1 MKPDSVVQLLL
12 LLLATAAS
20 VPPIVCGYIARPLP
34 SRAKATTRSQRSPF
48 QIKPRLA
55 FQHPLARVSSL
66 SLLKFSFS
74 NAGKRNKEAAPS
86 VGNATI
92 DEASSTATSPS
103 SLTEEENDDDVPS
116 NINNSTLMEQPPKP
130 SRLRRLKDLV
140 WVRETLEDLTAAE
153 FACSVESHHQGEDDG
168 PDTETAQ
175 KRRKRAVDYEKL
187 LSKLNR
193 RIQDLGCNIHD
204 DEPHSAGKEN
214 DVEPITCSLQP
225 NIGMGTTTYS
235 EDQRQLLLERLIITR
250 QNLMEIVRGYKLDYA
265 GEELP
270 FSIQLPDLRVE
281 IPRESSDN
289 STSAGPKLYVRDDGT
304 VDWDG
309 ALQDQAALRKFGGA
323 VWARINGRDPE
334 LLEGNDDNETASSN
348 AAAATTA
355 AAASDHSTP
364 TSVTA
369 RVIETPEI
377 KHVRAELNALTTE
390 LNRMQAEHTALL
402 NSVISA
408 GQAVANVNLASL
420 APAERSKIVKSA
432 DSLEKMRER
441 VSFQTL
447 LYELERIY
455 TYLAGELGNPQS
467 TGYISLQDRLNVAE
481 FGLLESQVESFST
494 QLQVGD
500 SIDADVLAVVM
511 EQLNDFKRRLGI
523 DYFVTGVTFDREAIS
538 RWLAELV
545 HQTKKG
551 LAFYVKGVRL
561 LWNDVA
567 FCLNLVSRAAQGY
580 TLKPREVRTIRYVY
594 GCFATPITMCV
605 CHGNSPP
612 RTFLRRTFKDILTFI
627 PFVIILIIP
636 LTPVGHVLVFG
647 AIQRFFPEF
656 FPTCFT
662 EQRQNLLQLYE
673 NAEYTEFTIN
683 ETWRVRNT
691 IHGECASHRH
701 I

>member
-1 MKPDSVVQLLL
+1 MKTNPLCAALLV
-12 LLLATAAS
+12 AAAS
-20 VPPIVCGYIARPLP
+20 INIARAYLLP
-34 SRAKATTRSQRSPF
+34 RSTRHVRVSSRF
-48 QIKPRLA
+48 QRLA
-55 FQHPLARVSSL
+55 FQHPVARVSSSTL
-66 SLLKFSFS
+66 MFFS
-74 NAGKRNKEAAPS
+74 AKTNKEAPT
-86 VGNATI
+86 G
-92 DEASSTATSPS
+92 ASES
-103 SLTEEENDDDVPS
+103 SCSAMDV
-116 NINNSTLMEQPPKP
+116 NNKTNKQKLQNPT
-130 SRLRRLKDLV
+130 RLRRLKDLV
-140 WVRETLEDLTAAE
+140 WIRETLEDLTAAE
-153 FACSVESHHQGEDDG
+153 FACSVEAHQGEED
-168 PDTETAQ
+168 ETVQ

-187 LSKLNR
+187 LSQLNR
-193 RIQDLGCNIHD
+193 RIKDLGCNFND
-204 DEPHSAGKEN
+204 QSVQAKKNDEDIEPFTCVLQS
-214 DVEPITCSLQP
+214 DVGMAITA
-225 NIGMGTTTYS
+225 YS
-235 EDQRQLLLERLIITR
+235 EDQRQLLLERLVTTR
-250 QNLMEIVRGYKLDYA
+250 QNLMEIVRGYKLDNA
-265 GEELP
+265 AEDLP
-270 FSIQLPDLRVE
+270 FSIQLPDLRVD
-281 IPRESSDN
+281 IPRETNAEN

-309 ALQDQAALRKFGGA
+309 ALQDQAALRMFGSA
-323 VWARINGRDPE
+323 VWARINGRDPD
-334 LLEGNDDNETASSN
+334 LLGDGKNSSP
-348 AAAATTA
+348 AAAG
-355 AAASDHSTP
+355 HSTP
-364 TSVTA
+364 ASVTA

-377 KHVRAELNALTTE
+377 KHVRAQLNALTME
-390 LNRMQAEHTALL
+390 LNEMQAEHTALL

-408 GQAVANVNLASL
+408 GQAIANVNLASL
-420 APAERSKIVKSA
+420 APAERSKIMESA

-481 FGLLESQVESFST
+481 FGLLESQVESFSK
-494 QLQVGD
+494 QLHAGD
-500 SIDADVLAVVM
+500 SVDADVLAVVM

-523 DYFVTGVTFDREAIS
+523 DYFVTGVTFDREAIF

-545 HQTKKG
+545 DQTKKG

-580 TLKPREVRTIRYVY
+580 TLKPREVRTI
-594 GCFATPITMCV
+594 
-605 CHGNSPP
+605 
-612 RTFLRRTFKDILTFI
+612 RRTFKDILTFI

-683 ETWRVRNT
+683 ETWREKLSRLVVAFFYMVAN
-691 IHGECASHRH
+691 ASKALYARTLALLKNEGSSQ
-701 I
+701 